1 MVFKGA
7 TDERLRA
14 FFNLAT
20 YAPPGEALNASSE
33 DEKKKEGDTREMTQE
48 QLKRLMLET
57 YQIPFEKCVLV
68 VEDAT
73 PTSESLS
80 SADVRAVCTSP
91 STKKA

>member
-1 MVFKGA
+1 
-7 TDERLRA
+7 
-14 FFNLAT
+14 
-20 YAPPGEALNASSE
+20 
-33 DEKKKEGDTREMTQE
+33 MTQE

-80 SADVRAVCTSP
+80 SAYVRAVCTSP
-91 STKKA
+91 STTKA